1 MYESHW
7 QLDRRP
13 FENCS
18 DARWYYPGESH
29 QGAMLKLRY
38 AIENRRGA
46 ALLCGPSGSGKTL
59 LVGQLRRHLAKPF
72 RPFVHLVFPQMPAED
87 LLAFLADE
95 LSDQSNASSPGGA
108 RTVPRGGSRNLDST
122 IRRIQ
127 SSLAHNAAEDQHAVI
142 VIDEAHLLESSR
154 TWESLRLLLNFESDS
169 QPNLTLLL
177 AGQPALLAQLD
188 RNPVMEERLAVK
200 CLLRP
205 LTLDETAAYVNFRL
219 QAAGAKGQIFEPAAL
234 ETLHELTHGL
244 ARQINRLCDLALLV
258 AFAEERK
265 SIGSEQLEA
274 VALELVTV
282 APE

>member
-1 MYESHW
+1 MYESYW

-59 LVGQLRRHLAKPF
+59 LVGQLRRHLATQF
-72 RPFVHLVFPQMPAED
+72 RPFVHVVFPQMPAED
-87 LLAFLADE
+87 LLAFLAEE
-95 LSDQSNASSPGGA
+95 LSEQPSGSLPAGA
-108 RTVPRGGSRNLDST
+108 LTVPRAGSRNLDST

-127 SSLAHNAAEDQHAVI
+127 SSLAHNAADERHAVI
-142 VIDEAHLLESSR
+142 AIDEAHLLESSR
-154 TWESLRLLLNFESDS
+154 TWEALRLLLNFENDS

-177 AGQPALLAQLD
+177 VGQPALLAQLD

-205 LTLDETAAYVNFRL
+205 FTLEETAAYVNFRL
-219 QAAGAKGQIFEPAAL
+219 QAAGAKQQIFEPAAL

-244 ARQINRLCDLALLV
+244 PRQVNRLCDLALLV
-258 AFAEERK
+258 AFAEERGL
-265 SIGSEQLEA
+265 IGAQQLEA
-274 VALELVTV
+274 VADELITVT
-282 APE
+282 PE

>member
-59 LVGQLRRHLAKPF
+59 LVGQLRRHLAEQF

-95 LSDQSNASSPGGA
+95 LSDQSNVSSPGGA

-127 SSLAHNAAEDQHAVI
+127 SSLAHNAAEDKHTVI

-154 TWESLRLLLNFESDS
+154 TWEALRLLLNFENDS

-205 LTLDETAAYVNFRL
+205 FTLDETAAYVNFRL
-219 QAAGAKGQIFEPAAL
+219 KAAGAKGQIFEPAAL

-244 ARQINRLCDLALLV
+244 TRQINRLCDLALLV

>member
-1 MYESHW
+1 MYESYW

-59 LVGQLRRHLAKPF
+59 LVGQLRRHLATQF
-72 RPFVHLVFPQMPAED
+72 RPFVHLVFPQMPVED

-95 LSDQSNASSPGGA
+95 LYGQPKASSPGGA
-108 RTVPRGGSRNLDST
+108 PTLPKGWSRNLDST

-154 TWESLRLLLNFESDS
+154 TWEALRLLMNFENDS

-177 AGQPALLAQLD
+177 VGQPSLLAQLD

-205 LTLDETAAYVNFRL
+205 FTLDETAAYANFRL
-219 QAAGAKGQIFEPAAL
+219 KAAGAKQQIFEPAAL

-244 ARQINRLCDLALLV
+244 ARQVNRLCDLALLV

-265 SIGSEQLEA
+265 AIGVEQLEA
-274 VALELVTV
+274 VAAELLTV